1 MVLESLAQGLVV
13 LMLLVVILLAQ
24 LKEKIIKYIS
34 MSVQRVAKVTC
45 PFLTCTGQDTH
56 SIYSYISQGSLSIGP
71 HNHELNTYS
80 VI

>member
-1 MVLESLAQGLVV
+1 MVV

-34 MSVQRVAKVTC
+34 MSVQRVATVTC
-45 PFLTCTGQDTH
+45 CPFPTCTGQDTDG
-56 SIYSYISQGSLSIGP
+56 IYSYISQGSLSIGP